1 MQSVAFY
8 SNIPVSFQPPTPH
21 STVPREAAPPI
32 RMQEAEVDGFSK
44 EVRAASPQ
52 RCCRG
57 PVVWG
62 TRSRNA
68 FPTRELHSSRG
79 GVVSPEAFQVHVF
92 PEFSWKATRG
102 MVTDDR
108 CCLSQPVPPS
118 LPPPP
123 GGRMGPRRGDSGSKA
138 GRACRAAVG
147 IRRVSIL

>member
-1 MQSVAFY
+1 MSETRPKAKLPCSLWPF
-8 SNIPVSFQPPTPH
+8 ILTFQLVFNHHPPY

-68 FPTRELHSSRG
+68 FPTRELHPSRG

-118 LPPPP
+118 VPPARWEN
-123 GGRMGPRRGDSGSKA
+123 GAQERR
-138 GRACRAAVG
+138 
-147 IRRVSIL
+147 RRL